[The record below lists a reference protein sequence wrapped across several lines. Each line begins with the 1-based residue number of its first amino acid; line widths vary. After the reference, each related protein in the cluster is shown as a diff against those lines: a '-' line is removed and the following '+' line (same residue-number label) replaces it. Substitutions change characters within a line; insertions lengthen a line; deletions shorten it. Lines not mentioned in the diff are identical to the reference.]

1 MGMMKGFARLKVVDN
16 TQDYTVGEF
25 LRTRT
30 REEFFRVNRFMQWML
45 QKRCGDDAPLWEREQ
60 AYDNIMEEPMN
71 WDLWNDAC
79 EPYNNPFS

>member
-1 MGMMKGFARLKVVDN
+1 MATTKGFAKLKAVPMD
-16 TQDYTVGEF
+16 DYTVGEF

-45 QKRCGDDAPLWEREQ
+45 EKRCGKDAPLWEREDI
-60 AYDNIMEEPMN
+60 YDKIMDEPMN
-71 WDLWNDAC
+71 WGLWEDAG